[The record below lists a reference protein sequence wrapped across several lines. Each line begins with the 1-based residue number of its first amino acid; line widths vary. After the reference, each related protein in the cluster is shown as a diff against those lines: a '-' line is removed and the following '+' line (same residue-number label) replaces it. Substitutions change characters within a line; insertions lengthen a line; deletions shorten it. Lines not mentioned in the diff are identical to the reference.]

1 MGRRAVGPDASMSD
15 SCPEDGSSGTQMAC
29 LAYPEVSRAQ
39 VSVEKED
46 RGHAPLESMGCR
58 CRGGMELEVHSAAT
72 DRVRRVPYP

>member
-1 MGRRAVGPDASMSD
+1 
-15 SCPEDGSSGTQMAC
+15 MAC